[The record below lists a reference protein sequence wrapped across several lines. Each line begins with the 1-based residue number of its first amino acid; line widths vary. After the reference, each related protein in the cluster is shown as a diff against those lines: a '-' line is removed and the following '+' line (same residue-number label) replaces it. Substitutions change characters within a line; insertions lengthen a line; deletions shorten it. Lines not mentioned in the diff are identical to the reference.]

1 MSELEEK
8 AEVPYGYS
16 VYLYNM
22 GVHIPPTLQPIRLLK
37 VMSAF
42 TTNLSC
48 PKLGNRSIHIDMLDF
63 TFI

>member
-1 MSELEEK
+1 M
-8 AEVPYGYS
+8 GTQF
-16 VYLYNM
+16 LYNM
-22 GVHIPPTLQPIRLLK
+22 GGHIPHTLQPIRLLK

-48 PKLGNRSIHIDMLDF
+48 PKLENRSIHIDMRDF